1 MRCPR
6 CEENDLLEPVEK
18 NAISEIDRKT
28 WICTAC
34 GRMESVM
41 KFFRAKNLKER
52 IPKKEL
58 EFESRF
64 KMRLGL

>member
-18 NAISEIDRKT
+18 NAISELDKKT
-28 WICTAC
+28 WICPTC
-34 GRMESVM
+34 GRMEGVM
-41 KFFRAKNLKER
+41 QFFRAKQMIDR

-58 EFESRF
+58 DFESRF